1 MTVSW
6 WDWEP
11 ADYER
16 DAVALDRLESI
27 EEDRAVEEQA
37 RDRIE
42 AHE

>member
-1 MTVSW
+1 VSASW

-16 DAVALDRLESI
+16 DAVALERLESI
-27 EEDRAVEEQA
+27 EEERAVEEQA